1 MVMYT
6 YFSLLDTN
14 KSASKT
20 PGKRMGLNVDQ
31 ELFGVFAFYNAVVIL
46 KMILMAFLT
55 ARQRFRTGSPV
66 SSEDAGI
73 VGNAGPNEDVERVRR
88 AHLNDLEN
96 ILPFFCLSILY
107 IFTEPALST
116 ATLLFRIFAA
126 CRIVHTVAY
135 VLPLPQPTRTLS
147 FFGGVAVNY
156 YMAFNILA
164 TFA

>member
-46 KMILMAFLT
+46 KMLLMAFLT

-96 ILPFFCLSILY
+96 ILPFFCLSIL
-107 IFTEPALST
+107 FM
-116 ATLLFRIFAA
+116 IFAA
-126 CRIVHTVAY
+126 CRIVHTVVY
-135 VLPLPQPTRTLS
+135 VLALPQPSRSLA
-147 FFGGVAVNY
+147 FFGGVGVNF
-156 YMAFNILA
+156 YMAFSILT